1 MEEEKI
7 VVVVVVEKEPYTIF
21 LFFFPSLSLSF
32 FLVLSCSRSHSLHLL
47 TACRDLP
54 VFLRLLTAPSR
65 FDPLHGGITSEIE
78 LTSISSLPR
87 PCLPRRLLSAC
98 EFRRRTR
105 RVCDAC
111 RSPLNRRGSFA
122 FARARGSRYQFH
134 GQFSPCYREK
144 GLAFIF
150 A

>member
-1 MEEEKI
+1 M
-7 VVVVVVEKEPYTIF
+7 VVVVVEKEPYTIF
-21 LFFFPSLSLSF
+21 LFFFPSLSF

-65 FDPLHGGITSEIE
+65 FDPLHGRITSEIE

-122 FARARGSRYQFH
+122 FARARQPLSISR
-134 GQFSPCYREK
+134 S
-144 GLAFIF
+144 IF
-150 A
+150 AVLPGKRARFYICLTRTRRE